1 MGAKIQSRRAGADLG
16 TAGHR
21 AWRILARWCLRRGE
35 NGVATGSGG
44 IRRSC
49 WGYTVAKGY

>member
-1 MGAKIQSRRAGADLG
+1 MIKESRSRPGSDWPWGAENSHSSVTEK
-16 TAGHR
+16 
-21 AWRILARWCLRRGE
+21 GE
-35 NGVATGSGG
+35 NGVATTSGG

>member
-1 MGAKIQSRRAGADLG
+1 MIKESRSRPGNGWPWSTENSCSAVSEKGG
-16 TAGHR
+16 
-21 AWRILARWCLRRGE
+21 